1 MTGRGP
7 DWMDLN
13 AFVDGEL
20 TRERGEAVARAAAA
34 DPGLAAQIDALR
46 RLKAAAAQ
54 SVEVLPTDLPPG
66 LPPGLPPDLPGATAP
81 PRRPWL
87 RRLQAACLVF
97 LLFGAGALT
106 ALLWRGEA
114 SQDWTARGWALHET
128 WIGAG
133 GPASA
138 SAAGTLLIGLQT
150 LGPDAQAP
158 QLEAAK
164 LRLDYV
170 ALVLAEG
177 RDVLHLGYRG
187 TRGCRLSLFVFEAG
201 ADWIDEA
208 DLSQGAR
215 RGFAWQVGGLGY
227 LLLARDMEAGRF
239 GLIADKMA
247 QATRAHRNFDAET
260 RTALQRSR
268 AASPPCSA

>member
-1 MTGRGP
+1 MTRHVP

-13 AFVDGEL
+13 AYVDGEL
-20 TRERGEAVARAAAA
+20 TRARGEAVARAAAA
-34 DPGLAAQIDALR
+34 DPGLAAQIEALR

-54 SVEVLPTDLPPG
+54 SVEVLPTDLPP
-66 LPPGLPPDLPGATAP
+66 DLPEAASP
-81 PRRPWL
+81 PLQSPWL
-87 RRLQAACLVF
+87 RRLQAACLVI

-106 ALLWRGEA
+106 AVLWRGEVLE
-114 SQDWTARGWALHET
+114 DWAARGWDLHET

-133 GPASA
+133 GPAST
-138 SAAGTLLIGLQT
+138 SAAGTLLVGLQT

-158 QLEAAK
+158 RLEAAK

-170 ALVLAEG
+170 ALVPAEG

-187 TRGCRLSLFVFEAG
+187 TRGCRLSLFVFEAA
-201 ADWIDEA
+201 ADWPDGR
-208 DLSQGAR
+208 DLSAGAR
-215 RGFAWQVGGLGY
+215 RGFAWQVGELGY
-227 LLLARDMEAGRF
+227 LLLARDMEAARF
-239 GLIADKMA
+239 ELIADKMA
-247 QATRAHRNFDAET
+247 QATRAHRNFDRAT